1 MISRRDVLRISTAA
15 TAASLVATLPV
26 DGQQRQ
32 ERSTAPSIQALKSLR
47 DQAVPI
53 ANAERQ
59 QRLERARELM
69 RANNIDA
76 MLMIGGTSLIYY
88 ANIRWWNSERLGA
101 LVVPAK
107 GRAFFVAPAFERDR
121 LHEQLAAGPLADSS
135 DVLTWQEDEDPYK
148 LVAHG
153 LADRGIRTGT
163 LGVEER
169 TTFVFSDGVAKAA
182 PALKVVSATPV
193 TAGCRMH
200 KSEHE
205 LQLMKLANTATWQ
218 VYRAVYHALRPGMNQ
233 HDCEALI
240 AAAYQR
246 VGFRGDAS
254 VMVGES
260 TANPHGSLAP
270 QTIEEGTPIMI
281 DDGCD
286 VEGYKS
292 DITRTFVLGKASDE
306 QKRVFDIVRR
316 AQKAALAAAK
326 PGAPAET
333 VDAAARQVIV
343 DAGFGPG
350 FKFFTH
356 RLGHG
361 IGMDGHEWPYLV
373 PGNTMILGKGM
384 TFSDEPGIYQPGKF
398 GVRIEDVMY
407 VTENGAELFSAESPS
422 IENPFGE

>member
-15 TAASLVATLPV
+15 AAATLASPLPV
-26 DGQQRQ
+26 ASEQRQ
-32 ERSTAPSIQALKSLR
+32 ERAVPPSIQALKSLR

-53 ANAERQ
+53 SNAERQ
-59 QRLERARELM
+59 QRVERARELM
-69 RANNIDA
+69 RANKIDA
-76 MLMIGGTSLIYY
+76 ILMIGGTSLIYF
-88 ANIRWWNSERLGA
+88 ANLRWWNSERLGA
-101 LVVPAK
+101 LVLPVK
-107 GRAFFVAPAFERDR
+107 GRAYFVAPAFERDR
-121 LHEQLAAGPLADSS
+121 LEEQVAAGPLADSA

-148 LVAHG
+148 LVASG
-153 LADRGIRTGT
+153 LADRGIRSGT
-163 LGVEER
+163 LGIEER
-169 TTFVFSDGVAKAA
+169 TTFVFSNGVAKAA

-205 LQLMKLANTATWQ
+205 LQLMKLANQATWQ
-218 VYRAVYHALRPGMNQ
+218 VYRAVYHALQPGMTQ
-233 HDCEALI
+233 RDCSALI
-240 AAAYQR
+240 AGAYQR

-270 QTIEEGTPIMI
+270 QVIEEGTPIMI

-292 DITRTFVLGKASDE
+292 DITRTFVLGKAGDE
-306 QKRVFDIVRR
+306 QKRVFEIVRR

-326 PGAPAET
+326 PGVPAES
-333 VDAAARQVIV
+333 VDAAARKVIV
-343 DAGFGPG
+343 DAGFEPG
-350 FKFFTH
+350 FKYFTH

-373 PGNTMILGKGM
+373 PGNKMPLDRDM

-398 GVRIEDVMY
+398 GVRIEDDMHI
-407 VTENGAELFSAESPS
+407 TENGAELMSPESPS

>member
-1 MISRRDVLRISTAA
+1 MITRRDVLKISTAA
-15 TAASLVATLPV
+15 AAGSLVSTLPV
-26 DGQQRQ
+26 EAEQRQ
-32 ERSTAPSIQALKSLR
+32 ERAVAPSIQALKSLR
-47 DQAVPI
+47 DEVVPI
-53 ANAERQ
+53 SNAERQ
-59 QRLERARELM
+59 QRIERARELM
-69 RANNIDA
+69 RANKIDA
-76 MLMIGGTSLIYY
+76 ILMIGGTSLLYY
-88 ANIRWWNSERLGA
+88 TNIRWWNSERLGA
-101 LVVPAK
+101 LVLPAN
-107 GRAFFVAPAFERDR
+107 GRAYFVAPAFERDR
-121 LHEQLAAGPLADSS
+121 LHEQLAAGPLADSA

-148 LVAHG
+148 LVASG
-153 LADRGIRTGT
+153 LADRGIRAGT
-163 LGVEER
+163 LGIEER
-169 TTFVFSDGVAKAA
+169 TTFVFSDGVTKAA
-182 PALKVVSATPV
+182 PAVKVVSATPV

-200 KSEHE
+200 KSAHE
-205 LQLMKLANTATWQ
+205 LQLMKLANQATWQ
-218 VYRAVYHALRPGMNQ
+218 VYRAVYHALQPGMNQ

-254 VMVGES
+254 VMVGEA

-270 QTIEEGTPIMI
+270 QVIEEGTPIMI

-292 DITRTFVLGKASDE
+292 DITRTFVLGKAGDE

-316 AQKAALAAAK
+316 AQKAALAAAR
-326 PGAPAET
+326 PGVPAES
-333 VDAAARQVIV
+333 VDAAARKVIV

-350 FKFFTH
+350 FKYFSH

-373 PGNTMILGKGM
+373 PGNKMLLEKDM

-398 GVRIEDVMY
+398 GVRIEDDMY
-407 VTENGAELFSAESPS
+407 VTENGAELFSPESPS

>member
-1 MISRRDVLRISTAA
+1 MISRRDILRVSAVAA
-15 TAASLVATLPV
+15 AGSVVTLAGE
-26 DGQQRQ
+26 GQQHP
-32 ERSTAPSIQALKSLR
+32 ERAVPASIQALKSMR
-47 DQAVPI
+47 DQATPI
-53 ANAERQ
+53 TNAERQ
-59 QRLERARELM
+59 ARLERARELM
-69 RANNIDA
+69 RANKLDA
-76 MLMIGGTSLIYY
+76 IFMIGGTSLVYFTG
-88 ANIRWWNSERLGA
+88 IRWWNSERLGA
-101 LVVPAK
+101 LVVPVK
-107 GRAFFVAPAFERDR
+107 GRAFFVAPAFEAGR
-121 LHEQLAAGPLADSS
+121 LHEQLEQGPLAGSS
-135 DVLTWQEDEDPYK
+135 DVLTWEENEDPYALTAK
-148 LVAHG
+148 G
-153 LADRGIRTGT
+153 LAERGIRSGAI
-163 LGVEER
+163 GMEER

-182 PALKVVSATPV
+182 PAMKVVSATPV

-200 KSEHE
+200 KSDHE
-205 LQLMKLANTATWQ
+205 LQLMKTANMATWE
-218 VYRAVYHALRPGMNQ
+218 VYRAVYHALQPGMNQ

-260 TANPHGSLAP
+260 SANPHGSLAP
-270 QTIEEGTPIMI
+270 QVIQEGTPIMI

-306 QKRVFDIVRR
+306 QKRVFDIVKR
-316 AQKAALAAAK
+316 AQKAALATAR
-326 PGAPAET
+326 PGVPAEN
-333 VDAAARQVIV
+333 VDAAARKVIV

-350 FKFFTH
+350 FKYFTH

-373 PGNTMILGKGM
+373 PGNKMPLEPKM

-398 GVRIEDVMY
+398 GVRIEDDMH
-407 VTENGAELFSAESPS
+407 VTENGAELFSPESPS